1 MIGEISFKLDDLRN
15 VSDIKASVINYL
27 RNGNKSERKSYGLLR
42 DSSYDL
48 VILKKSV
55 DARKKNDIRIL
66 VKYEIDSKQEF
77 IRREKELCESVLVNY
92 SLTDKDKRPVVIG
105 FGPAGIFASLVLV
118 ENGFKPLIIE
128 RGTSM
133 EKRISDIENHTSGK
147 SPVKLNSNIQFGEGG
162 AGTFSDG
169 KLHTGIKSDY
179 IKYVLKT
186 FRDFGATEDI
196 LFEANP
202 HIGTDYLRKV
212 IVNIRE
218 YLLSKGAQ
226 IRFETTFK
234 DFDCD
239 NDRLKSVKLDDG
251 NEIKADGLILAIG
264 HSSRDTFR
272 IFNDKGVRM
281 ENKPFSVGVRIE
293 HLRTDIDMAQ
303 YGVFTDDFDILTP
316 ADYKAAV
323 MTSTGKKLYTFCMCP
338 GGYVMS
344 SSSDDKSI
352 CTNGMSNYLR
362 EGINSNSALL
372 VPVDSTDYGDGVL
385 AGIDFQE
392 ELEHKA
398 FAVGGSDGNLPVS
411 TYGYF
416 AGKTSSNEIGRV
428 VPTAKPGYLFT
439 DIKTIFSPVVNQT
452 ISEGIELIG
461 KRIKGF
467 DESDSVLTAVEA
479 RSSSPVRI
487 LRDDDTFQSLSVKGM
502 FPCGEGAGYAGGI
515 TSSAVDGI
523 KCALKLIKYFAE
535 EQ

>member
-1 MIGEISFKLDDLRN
+1 MSGEISFELNRLRH
-15 VSDIKASVINYL
+15 VSDLKEAVRL
-27 RNGNKSERKSYGLLR
+27 HLKNGNKSERKAYGLLA
-42 DSSYDL
+42 DSSNDL
-48 VILKKSV
+48 IIVKKSV

-66 VKYEIDSKQEF
+66 VKYEINTKQEF
-77 IRREKELCESVLVNY
+77 MRRDYELNQSVLV
-92 SLTDKDKRPVVIG
+92 SDISVDRTKRPVVIG

-133 EKRISDIENHTSGK
+133 ENRIRDIENHASGK
-147 SPVKLNSNIQFGEGG
+147 NPVKANSNIQFGEGG

-179 IKYVLKT
+179 IKYVLKV
-186 FRDFGATEDI
+186 FNRFGATDDI
-196 LFEANP
+196 LYEANP

-218 YLLSKGAQ
+218 YLISKGAE
-226 IRFETTFK
+226 IRFETTFT
-234 DFDCD
+234 DYDTNNGCL
-239 NDRLKSVKLDDG
+239 NTIKLDDG
-251 NEIKADGLILAIG
+251 SEIEADGLILAVG

-272 IFNDKGVRM
+272 NFYAKGVRM

-293 HLRTDIDMAQ
+293 HLRCDIDLAQ
-303 YGVFTDDFDILTP
+303 YGVLSDDYDILTP

-323 MTSTGKKLYTFCMCP
+323 LTSTGKKLYTFCMCP

-344 SSSDDKSI
+344 SSSDSKSI

-362 EGINSNSALL
+362 AAENSNSALL
-372 VPVDSTDYGDGVL
+372 VPVDSSDYGEGVL

-398 FAVGGSDGNLPVS
+398 FEIGGSDGNLPVS
-411 TYGYF
+411 SYGYF
-416 AGKTSSNEIGRV
+416 AGQTLVNEIGRV
-428 VPTAKPGYLFT
+428 TPSAKPGYIFT
-439 DIKTIFSPVVNQT
+439 DIKTIFSPIVNQT

-467 DESDSVLTAVEA
+467 DKPDSVLTAVEA

-487 LRDDDTFQSLSVKGM
+487 LRDDETFQSLSVKGM

-523 KCALKLIKYFAE
+523 KCAIKLIKYFAE